1 MKNNRAPTGL
11 SKIPSVARV
20 CVGLWVFLIFL
31 VGCEPRGPQI
41 VKRTQFVM
49 GTLVEITVVAEDN
62 QATVDAITQAF
73 REMQRVEKLMSRT
86 MEGSEVRRINR
97 VAWERPVEVSRDL
110 LSVVQVALEISRL
123 SDGAFD
129 ITVGILVSLWTRC
142 WKEDRIPSDQEIAA
156 VLRGVGYRGL
166 DIDKTR
172 KTLFLK
178 KKGMELTLGGIAKGY
193 AVDQAFRGLQDQ
205 GFENLIVN
213 AGGDLRTGGTKLG
226 ALWVVGIQD
235 PRDKSK
241 IMTRM
246 RVTDAAVATSGDYER
261 YFMKNGVRYHHILD
275 PRTGFPSTGCRSVT
289 VLCDE
294 LVWADSLATAVF
306 VLGPERGLSLVEKL
320 PHTETWI
327 VDGKG
332 QIVTSSGM
340 WERVRFE

>member
-1 MKNNRAPTGL
+1 M
-11 SKIPSVARV
+11 S
-20 CVGLWVFLIFL
+20 VGLWVFLIFL

-49 GTLVEITVVAEDN
+49 GTLVEVTVVAEDN
-62 QATVDAITQAF
+62 QTTAGAITQAF

-86 MEGSEVRRINR
+86 MEGSDVRQINR
-97 VAWERPVEVSRDL
+97 AAGERPVEVSPDL
-110 LSVVQVALEISRL
+110 LSVVQVAMEISRL

-129 ITVGILVSLWTRC
+129 ITVGNLVSLWTRC
-142 WKEDRIPSDQEIAA
+142 WKEDRIPSEQEIGA
-156 VLRGVGYRGL
+156 VLRDVGYRGL
-166 DIDKTR
+166 DIDETR

-178 KKGMELTLGGIAKGY
+178 KKEMELTLGGIAKGY
-193 AVDQAFRGLQDQ
+193 AVDQAFRGLQDR

-241 IMTRM
+241 IMARM
-246 RVTDAAVATSGDYER
+246 RVTDGAVATSGDYER

-275 PRTGFPSTGCRSVT
+275 PRTGFPSTRCRSVT

-294 LVWADSLATAVF
+294 LIWADSLATAVF
-306 VLGPERGLSLVEKL
+306 VLGPARGVSLVEKL
-320 PHTETWI
+320 PNTETLI
-327 VDGKG
+327 VDGNG

-340 WERVRFE
+340 GERVRFE